1 MTAPSKLRPFPLPR
15 RAPAARGNTQ
25 ASARRGQDLRAEL
38 GGALIEDGPPTCI
51 VDRDNTIVYANPAF
65 ERIKRG
71 LAAAGALPLG
81 GPALEPGAGP
91 SSDGRL
97 TLEVAGQREAYQRET
112 KELHDGP
119 DKATAVIYRPLAGDA
134 KAQEA
139 LTEAKTRL
147 EDITRLVSDWV
158 WETDRRFVFSFV
170 SSRVSDV
177 LGYLPRELE
186 GRPLESLVGE
196 VPPGLRRILDGG
208 ERTPFRDLE
217 VGIEHKRGGRH
228 TFRLSALPIYD
239 NQDGVFLGLRG
250 TAQDV
255 TGLRAREEALIKAKE
270 AAELANRAKT
280 EFLANMSHELRT
292 PLNAIIGFSEIME
305 QQILGPLGNEQYLN
319 YAADI
324 HTSAEHLLRLI
335 NDILD
340 IAKIEAGGHR
350 LIEEEFH
357 PQSVMESVGRL
368 IAERCYR
375 AGQRFTVTAAQDL
388 PGLFADQRKIK
399 QVLLNLLSNASKFTA
414 EGGTI
419 ELSAGL
425 EADGTFAFV
434 VTDSGIGI
442 APEEMDKA
450 FAPFEQVDS
459 RLSRQYEGTGLG
471 LPLSLGLMKLHGGT
485 LRLDSTPGNGTTA
498 RAVLPARRVLS

>member
-1 MTAPSKLRPFPLPR
+1 MTASSRLRPLPLPR
-15 RAPAARGNTQ
+15 RARP
-25 ASARRGQDLRAEL
+25 RRGEPEARHGEDLRTQL
-38 GGALIEDGPPTCI
+38 GDALLEDGPPTCI
-51 VDRDNTIVYANPAF
+51 VDRDNAIVYANPAF
-65 ERIKRG
+65 ERIKRA
-71 LAAAGALPLG
+71 LAAIGALPSAGAALG
-81 GPALEPGAGP
+81 SEAGP
-91 SSDGRL
+91 GGAWRL
-97 TLEVAGQREAYQRET
+97 SLEVGGEREIYRRET
-112 KELHDGP
+112 KALDHGP
-119 DKATAVIYRPLAGDA
+119 DKATAFIYRPLTGDA

-139 LTEAKTRL
+139 LAEAKARL

-158 WETDRRFVFSFV
+158 WETDRGFVLSFV
-170 SSRVSDV
+170 SSRVTDI
-177 LGYLPRELE
+177 LGFLPRELE
-186 GRPLESLVGE
+186 GRPLESLLGD

-217 VGIEHKRGGRH
+217 VGVAHKRGGRH
-228 TFRLSALPIYD
+228 TFRLSALPVYD
-239 NQDGVFLGLRG
+239 PHNGAFLGLRG

-255 TGLRAREEALIKAKE
+255 TGLQAREEALIKAKE

-292 PLNAIIGFSEIME
+292 PLNAIIGFSEIMK

-319 YAADI
+319 YSTDI
-324 HTSAEHLLRLI
+324 HTSAEHLLGLI

-350 LIEEEFH
+350 LIEEEFQ
-357 PQSVMESVGRL
+357 PLSVMESVGRL

-375 AGQRFTVTAAQDL
+375 AGQRFTVGSADDL

-425 EADGTFAFV
+425 QADGTFAFV
-434 VTDSGIGI
+434 VADSGIGI
-442 APEEMDKA
+442 SPEDMKKA

-485 LRLDSTPGNGTTA
+485 LSLESAPGAGTTA
-498 RAVLPARRVLS
+498 RVVLPACRVLS